1 MQQAAVIGYRSA
13 EVRKQSISEN
23 YTGTR
28 SPSIGFE
35 IQKQERVFRA
45 CFLPLIG

>member
-1 MQQAAVIGYRSA
+1 MQKSAVIGYSSA
-13 EVRKQSISEN
+13 EVRKKLILEN

-28 SPSIGFE
+28 SPSIFFE